1 MTAFAP
7 GGRLWTRRS
16 GYSSYSLFLGL
27 RPRRRNRRP
36 CITFGSLWSCLLL
49 GIVPHGHTTITA
61 HHDPTLPIVRSKRLI
76 PPTFFFSSLSLF
88 LFPVCIYPF
97 LITLQLPRTEF
108 SSLLVGWLILDEII
122 QIKRVRN
129 ILRCNRRNV
138 SRGGGTALFGLTE
151 SRKEPGR
158 GVACKSFVVIKIHL
172 SWLDIY
178 ESPSVSPLRRIGF

>member
-1 MTAFAP
+1 MHHLRFTLVLP
-7 GGRLWTRRS
+7 PPRHRSTRPHHHHGPSRS
-16 GYSSYSLFLGL
+16 HLAH
-27 RPRRRNRRP
+27 RPLE
-36 CITFGSLWSCLLL
+36 TFDSTHLLL
-49 GIVPHGHTTITA
+49 
-61 HHDPTLPIVRSKRLI
+61 L
-76 PPTFFFSSLSLF
+76 SLSLF

-108 SSLLVGWLILDEII
+108 SSLLVGWLVLDEII

>member
-1 MTAFAP
+1 MHHLRFTLVLP
-7 GGRLWTRRS
+7 PPRHRSTRPHHHHGPSRS
-16 GYSSYSLFLGL
+16 HLAH
-27 RPRRRNRRP
+27 RPLE
-36 CITFGSLWSCLLL
+36 TFDSTHLLL
-49 GIVPHGHTTITA
+49 
-61 HHDPTLPIVRSKRLI
+61 LLS
-76 PPTFFFSSLSLF
+76 FSLSL
-88 LFPVCIYPF
+88 
-97 LITLQLPRTEF
+97 PRLHLSVPYNFAASTNRVF
-108 SSLLVGWLILDEII
+108 QFVGWLVLDEII